1 MTPPTALA
9 RNGGRYKR
17 YVLTT
22 KPVGDLFACSLR
34 FPQLAIPDSLFYPIV
49 TIMGS
54 GEILY
59 PILLTAGSIL
69 LLHIWRRSSGG
80 VLARPPS
87 PTRLPLIG
95 NLLSV
100 PPGSEH
106 VAYMELGHQLKS
118 DIVFLD
124 ILGLNIVV
132 LNSVRAATDLLEKR
146 SAKFSDRTVPRA
158 LAHPDLFDWPNAV
171 SMLPYNDIWR
181 FHRRV
186 LNGVLNVKAVARFHG
201 QQELQAR
208 LLLQRLLDLTGHPR
222 PFEGV
227 KKEFFYTMAVSM
239 FEMAYG
245 YRLQGKDDPI
255 LVESEKALHNG
266 FCAAMFA
273 NFYVNIIPALM
284 YVPEWFPGAGW
295 KRKIRSWKTQK
306 VRAMSAP
313 YEWVKSKVADGTAQ
327 PSVLSAILQDDSG
340 TDTSA
345 TALLNFIAAMTLYP
359 GVQEKAQLELDT
371 VLGSGVLPTIS
382 DRDRLPYINNLVLEL
397 LRWRPVLPIAIPHV
411 CYEDDVYRGYDFVKG
426 DIIIGNVWAM
436 SRDQSIYSNPDE
448 FNPDRFLDPS
458 VPPSPGFGWGRR
470 KCPGLHYGESSV
482 FIVLSSIL
490 AMYTISK
497 GKDSNGVSIQPEI
510 KDAPNSLTL
519 ELEHFDFELQ
529 PRSDKHLRL
538 VLEAAV

>member
-1 MTPPTALA
+1 
-9 RNGGRYKR
+9 
-17 YVLTT
+17 
-22 KPVGDLFACSLR
+22 
-34 FPQLAIPDSLFYPIV
+34 
-49 TIMGS
+49 MGN

-59 PILLTAGSIL
+59 PVLFTAGSIL

-87 PTRLPLIG
+87 PARLPFIG
-95 NLLSV
+95 HLLSV

-106 VAYMELGHQLKS
+106 VAYMKLGHQLKS
-118 DIVFLD
+118 DIVFLN

-186 LNGVLNVKAVARFHG
+186 LNGVLNVKAVTRFHG

-255 LVESEKALHNG
+255 LVESEKAFHNG
-266 FCAAMFA
+266 FCAVMFA

-295 KRKIRSWKTQK
+295 KRKIRSWKAQK
-306 VRAMSAP
+306 VQAMSAP
-313 YEWVKSKVADGTAQ
+313 YEWVKAKVADGTAQ
-327 PSVLSAILQDDSG
+327 PSVLSAILQDDSLCSTLSPDIRDTTLEQLGIIFYAGNQIGG

-359 GVQEKAQLELDT
+359 DVQEKAQLELDT
-371 VLGSGVLPTIS
+371 VLGSGVLPTVS

-436 SRDQSIYSNPDE
+436 SRDENIYSNPDE

-458 VPPSPGFGWGRR
+458 VPLAPGFGWGRR

-490 AMYTISK
+490 TMYTISK
-497 GKDSNGVSIQPEI
+497 RKDSNGVVIQPEI

-538 VLEAAV
+538 VLEAVV